1 MNDIAVLKSLARKL
15 DVQDEAV
22 GGLEQIISEYSRT
35 RAELLAQDPEPHNLD
50 ELLQKI
56 DQDKTRASEKLL
68 DAFKTAIAYEYK
80 EKKYNREIGLT

>member
-35 RAELLAQDPEPHNLD
+35 RAELLAQD
-50 ELLQKI
+50 
-56 DQDKTRASEKLL
+56 KTRASEKLL